1 MTKAEK
7 IRQELVDSGATILDC
22 PNLNCKSIVSPD
34 GFIGTGKINSQAE
47 EHSVLAHD
55 KWHLKLGAFYT
66 IASPFVLR
74 EQMEY
79 KVKKRALMEIVPLKQ
94 LKELLL
100 ADICLAEIAEILEV
114 TQNDILQA
122 YLLYRDLG
130 LMGS

>member
-1 MTKAEK
+1 
-7 IRQELVDSGATILDC
+7 
-22 PNLNCKSIVSPD
+22 
-34 GFIGTGKINSQAE
+34 
-47 EHSVLAHD
+47 
-55 KWHLKLGAFYT
+55 
-66 IASPFVLR
+66 
-74 EQMEY
+74 MEY

-114 TQNDILQA
+114 TENDILQA